1 MRRLRRCLRPRYVW
15 LMAAAVA
22 VALTAGL
29 VVPTA
34 YARIR
39 ADGALPHP
47 APSTSAPAGPDRVLV
62 LYDSTGR
69 WSQLGGQYVTAL
81 SSMTQ
86 HLDAWVAHPVTAYLP
101 GELDRYRAVVYLGST
116 YDEPI
121 PTAFLDDVLKTRKP
135 VLWAN
140 DNIWQLVK
148 RAGDFSKR
156 YGFVYKGFDHS
167 AIDRV
172 VYRGVILT
180 RDKSNAFGVMDEWL
194 TDPAN
199 ATVLGTASRADG
211 STLPWALRSGNLTY
225 VGEIPLTYTSD
236 TDRYLAFADL
246 AYDVF
251 APAPEPRHHELLA
264 GQHLDEYPA
273 PDRLRAVVQRL
284 YAPLLAPVPS
294 HG

>member
-1 MRRLRRCLRPRYVW
+1 MPRLRKRYVW
-15 LMAAAVA
+15 LMAGAAA

-39 ADGALPHP
+39 GDVPVAHP
-47 APSTSAPAGPDRVLV
+47 SPSAPAPDRVLV
-62 LYDSTGR
+62 MYDTTGK
-69 WSQLGGQYVTAL
+69 WGSLGGQYVTAL
-81 SSMTQ
+81 VSMTQ
-86 HLDAWVAHPVTAYLP
+86 HMGAWVAHPVTAYLP

-121 PTAFLDDVLKTRKP
+121 PTAFLDDVLKTHKP

-140 DNIWQLVK
+140 DNIWQLAK

-180 RDKSNAFGVMDEWL
+180 RDAHNTFGVMDEWL
-194 TDPAN
+194 TDPTKV
-199 ATVLGTASRADG
+199 TVLGTASRADG
-211 STLPWALRSGNLTY
+211 STLPWALRSDNLTY
-225 VGEIPLTYTSD
+225 VGEIPLTYSTD

-246 AYDVF
+246 AYDIF
-251 APAPEPRHHELLA
+251 ATTPEPRHHELLT
-264 GQHLDEYPA
+264 GQHLDQYPD
-273 PDRLRAVVQRL
+273 PDRLRTVVQRL
-284 YAPLLAPVPS
+284 YAPTPAPDPS
-294 HG
+294 HH